1 VGEGTAAG
9 RAPVLSNEEALLAAR
24 ADVLV
29 ARAEMED
36 ELDRLEAAARAAVD
50 VKAKIRRNPA
60 RAAGVAAGVG
70 FLAVGGP
77 RRVLRGTRQAIF
89 GRPDPLPKSML
100 PDEIDKVL
108 RSLGD
113 DGEKVRGT
121 IERDFASYLERTE
134 KERRSIRSQLLF
146 LGLPAARVLILR
158 FGRQFIE
165 EVLSTR
171 GGFEEQMAKVRER
184 RTAGSGDLPKAP
196 GPGPAPEPRPGPRT
210 G

>member
-9 RAPVLSNEEALLAAR
+9 RSPVLSRHEEVLAAR
-24 ADVLV
+24 ANVLV

-36 ELDRLEAAARAAVD
+36 ELDRLEASARAAVD
-50 VKAKIRRNPA
+50 IKAKVKRNPA

-77 RRVLRGTRQAIF
+77 RRVIRGTRNLIF
-89 GRPDPLPKSML
+89 GKPEPLPTAML
-100 PDEIDKVL
+100 PDEIDKAL
-108 RSLGD
+108 RALGD
-113 DGEKVRGT
+113 DGEKVRGA
-121 IERDFASYLERTE
+121 IERDFAAYLERTE
-134 KERRSIRSQLLF
+134 KQGRSLRSQLLF
-146 LGLPAARVLILR
+146 LGLPTARVLILR

-171 GGFEEQMAKVRER
+171 GGFEEQMARVRER
-184 RTAGSGDLPKAP
+184 RAAGQSAAPTATPP
-196 GPGPAPEPRPGPRT
+196 GPDARPGQRT

>member
-9 RAPVLSNEEALLAAR
+9 RAPVLSDEQELLAAR
-24 ADVLV
+24 ANVLV
-29 ARAEMED
+29 ARSEMED

-50 VKAKIRRNPA
+50 VKAKIRRNPV
-60 RAAGVAAGVG
+60 RVAGVAAGVG

-77 RRVLRGTRQAIF
+77 RRVLRGTRNAIF
-89 GRPDPLPKSML
+89 GKPDPLPKSML
-100 PDEIDKVL
+100 PEEIDKVL

-121 IERDFASYLERTE
+121 IERDFAAYLERTE

-146 LGLPAARVLILR
+146 LGLPTARILILR

-171 GGFEEQMAKVRER
+171 GGFDEQLTKVRTR
-184 RTAGSGDLPKAP
+184 RTAAGAAPPPGSE
-196 GPGPAPEPRPGPRT
+196 PGPAPRPGPHT